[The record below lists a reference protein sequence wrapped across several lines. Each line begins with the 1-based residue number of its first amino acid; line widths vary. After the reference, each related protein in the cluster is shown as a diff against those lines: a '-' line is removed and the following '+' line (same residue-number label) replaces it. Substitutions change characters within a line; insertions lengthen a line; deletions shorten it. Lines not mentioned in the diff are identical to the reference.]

1 MGVSSSLALEEMIEE
16 NVAAGRDVYIV
27 GAQGQ
32 TWKRLE
38 DLGVT
43 SVVPAANILNNR
55 PKALRSALDYIEKK
69 QPTQDATD
77 NAVSA
82 N

>member
-1 MGVSSSLALEEMIEE
+1 MIEE
-16 NVAAGRDVYIV
+16 NVEAGRDVYIV

-32 TWKRLE
+32 TWKRLQ

-43 SVVPAANILNNR
+43 SVIPASNILSNR
-55 PKALRSALDYIEKK
+55 AKALRSALERIEKK
-69 QPTQDATD
+69 QQAQDVA
-77 NAVSA
+77 NMAASA